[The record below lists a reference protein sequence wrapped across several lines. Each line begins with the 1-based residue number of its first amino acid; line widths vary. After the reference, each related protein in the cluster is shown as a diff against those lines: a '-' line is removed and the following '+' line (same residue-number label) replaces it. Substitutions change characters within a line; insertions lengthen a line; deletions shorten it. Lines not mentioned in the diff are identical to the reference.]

1 MDPYD
6 LAKAEREAA
15 KARFQSS
22 VTRTKSRL
30 RPAALFGDAKGALVK
45 TAKATPPKLVKTA
58 TRHKGVVGGVAAFLI
73 LTIFRKTIMA
83 ALRRRTKETPHD

>member
-6 LAKAEREAA
+6 SAKADREAA
-15 KARFQSS
+15 RSQFRSTLS
-22 VTRTKSRL
+22 RTKSRL
-30 RPAALFGDAKGALVK
+30 KPASLVGEAKGAIVK

-58 TRHKGVVGGVAAFLI
+58 TRHKVVVGGVAAFLI